1 MHPPSEGTFQRS
13 LTLLVHYRS
22 RGVFSLG
29 RRCWP
34 RSRGRSNPRYS
45 GADAHRTGPCYGVV
59 TLYRAPFQGTS
70 RRLATAYGQP
80 EHHIARRLR
89 FGLYRVHSPLLTTSR
104 SISLPVRT
112 EMFQFRTFPIA
123 RSNCGGDSHSEI
135 SGSSPPCGSP
145 ELIAAWHVL
154 SRLSSRAIHHVAQ

>member
-1 MHPPSEGTFQRS
+1 MHLPSWGAFQRS
-13 LTLLVHYRS
+13 LTLLVRYRS

-29 RRCWP
+29 RRCRP

-59 TLYRAPFQGTS
+59 TLSHASFQKTS
-70 RRLATAYGQP
+70 HGRSGDGSQS

-89 FGLYRVHSPLLTTSR
+89 FGLCRVHSRLLTTSR
-104 SISLPVRT
+104 SVSLPVRT

-123 RSNCGGDSHSEI
+123 RSNCDGDSHSEI
-135 SGSSPPCGSP
+135 SGSLPPCGSLR
-145 ELIAAWHVL
+145 LIAAWHVL
-154 SRLSSRAIHHVAQ
+154 RRHSSRAIHQLA